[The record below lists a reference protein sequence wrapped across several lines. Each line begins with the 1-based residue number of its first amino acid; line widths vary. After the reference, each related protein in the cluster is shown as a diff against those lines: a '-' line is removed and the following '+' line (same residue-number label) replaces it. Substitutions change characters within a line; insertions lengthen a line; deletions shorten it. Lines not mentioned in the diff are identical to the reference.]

1 METLLTM
8 TDKTLERYSVIAKI
22 VNKYFEKRQVVI
34 VGNNPDL
41 KAVLS
46 DCCGITGVKELS
58 PEAGDDVNA
67 YLNKKAKKYYVVVDS
82 MQGNAVAR
90 KIFLDM
96 GYRKM
101 KDFVF
106 TVRDNIVIKPDSGD
120 YSDEYGNIVH
130 CKSCRVYL
138 DGNAVNTIVNV
149 DDSVSFGKGCSIRIK
164 NGVSIKLN
172 IGKDCSFKEKVMLT
186 LIEDGEITIK
196 SGVGVGHDVC
206 ITAAAGCDI
215 KIGKDCLIAY
225 ESRIYSG
232 DGHAIFD
239 TVTKKRINGNEKGN
253 PKNLIVIGDH
263 SWIGMRAIVLNRC
276 TTGVSCIIGAGA
288 VVKGNYPNNCVI
300 AGNPSRI
307 VRRNVVW
314 THDVTDT
321 DLDVACPAE
330 YIRITDEP
338 D

>member
-1 METLLTM
+1 MV
-8 TDKTLERYSVIAKI
+8 DYKLERYSAIAGI
-22 VNKYFEKRQVVI
+22 VKKYFENRQVII
-34 VGNNPDL
+34 VGNNPTL
-41 KAVLS
+41 AAVLS
-46 DCCGITGVKELS
+46 DKCGITDIKAIS

-67 YLNKKAKKYYVVVDS
+67 VLNKKARKYYVVIDS
-82 MQGNAVAR
+82 MKGTTVAR
-90 KIFLDM
+90 KIFMDM
-96 GYRKM
+96 GYRKI

-149 DDSVSFGKGCSIRIK
+149 DDSVVFGEGCSIRIK
-164 NGVSIKLN
+164 KGVGIKLN

-196 SGVGVGHDVC
+196 SGVRVGHDTR
-206 ITAAAGCDI
+206 ITAGSGCNI

-225 ESRIYSG
+225 ECRIYSG

-239 TVTKKRINGNEKGN
+239 TVTKKRINSYEKNN
-253 PKNLIVIGDH
+253 PKNSIDIGDH
-263 SWIGMRAIVLNRC
+263 NWICMRAIVMSRC
-276 TTGVSCIIGAGA
+276 STGVSCIMGAGA

-314 THDVTDT
+314 THGVTDT